1 MRPEFTAPPEDRD
14 VDSPDTLRLHRHLI
28 GLRRRHPWLHRARTT
43 ALRLENRRYVYETRD
58 GDEALIVA
66 LNLADTPMPVPVAE
80 LTGRPAEVL
89 AGAGAPPREVLDH
102 TEVPPHGWLILGPR

>member
-1 MRPEFTAPPEDRD
+1 M
-14 VDSPDTLRLHRHLI
+14 
-28 GLRRRHPWLHRARTT
+28 
-43 ALRLENRRYVYETRD
+43 
-58 GDEALIVA
+58 A